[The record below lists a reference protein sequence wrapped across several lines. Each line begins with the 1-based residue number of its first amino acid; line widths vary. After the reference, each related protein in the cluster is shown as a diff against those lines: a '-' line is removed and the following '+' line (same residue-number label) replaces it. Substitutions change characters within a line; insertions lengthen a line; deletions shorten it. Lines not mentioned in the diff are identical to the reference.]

1 MCAIIAPRDKGQTRA
16 GHSGALEAVR
26 HTTRHNATGGSAGDR
41 GGIALTMEVMIGS
54 LRSRMFEAM
63 RERGMYSR
71 AVFWAEMVVS
81 VVGVRDWDWF
91 WSWDCHEKRCRAR
104 DLRDRSNRTPT
115 P

>member
-1 MCAIIAPRDKGQTRA
+1 VRSLRHETKGKRAQGTVGRLKLSDTRQDTTQR
-16 GHSGALEAVR
+16 GAAREI
-26 HTTRHNATGGSAGDR
+26 

-81 VVGVRDWDWF
+81 VVGVRDWDWDWF